1 MRWLTKYENKNKRN
15 FEKYGIIKKDIGRK
29 KRRRYD
35 AELKQNTWQDST
47 LKELKEKHDAILIAT
62 GVYKA
67 RNIEV
72 PGTDLKNIFPAMQ
85 FLTA

>member
-35 AELKQNTWQDST
+35 AELKQNTWQLMSD
-47 LKELKEKHDAILIAT
+47 
-62 GVYKA
+62 
-67 RNIEV
+67 
-72 PGTDLKNIFPAMQ
+72 
-85 FLTA
+85 